1 MGALR
6 QKVKNREL
14 ETGVHQSPGH
24 RSSHCSQSYEAY
36 SFHHTSLFLQSIAES
51 LTSVACTS
59 STAAPSTTR
68 ILCFSLI
75 ERRHLIQD
83 EIKALSIL
91 HNEMDVFENR
101 DVFQRVADDRND
113 VRPFTSL
120 EGASFIVDAQQTRAL
135 KCRYPDGLEATHA
148 SRYQKADL
156 VGYFPN
162 QPVRANRDLEV
173 RVNSLGQ
180 RFPNDRPVRTK
191 SFLQLSAM
199 QVLDGLIIK
208 KDAGGDNQPAT
219 GTLHPRN
226 RLVFNEV
233 AMLYAVNAGAEAIV
247 KSLAANRIDSHLF
260 SEIVSGSYCRLNLV
274 LRHEARHFPVYQDR
288 AGNKKLEKIR
298 ASLDVLSETT
308 PQFLDALHRRAQ
320 ESMSP
325 LESKPPR
332 TRIDAGA
339 DDETLFDSPAV
350 EEIDES
356 FFC

>member
-1 MGALR
+1 MQYGLLSAQSWLCSLR
-6 QKVKNREL
+6 
-14 ETGVHQSPGH
+14 
-24 RSSHCSQSYEAY
+24 C
-36 SFHHTSLFLQSIAES
+36 
-51 LTSVACTS
+51 
-59 STAAPSTTR
+59 
-68 ILCFSLI
+68 SLI

-91 HNEMDVFENR
+91 HNKMDVFENR
-101 DVFQRVADDRND
+101 HVFQRVADDRND

-135 KCRYPDGLEATHA
+135 QCRYPDCLKACHTG
-148 SRYQKADL
+148 RYQKADL
-156 VGYFPN
+156 VGYFPD

-173 RVNSLGQ
+173 RVNGLGQ
-180 RFPNDRPVRTK
+180 SFPNERPLLSK
-191 SFLQLSAM
+191 SFPQVPAM
-199 QVLDGLIIK
+199 QIVDCFIVK

-219 GTLHPRN
+219 GTLHSRN
-226 RLVFNEV
+226 RLVVNEV

-247 KSLAANRIDSHLF
+247 KSLAANRMDSHLF
-260 SEIVSGSYCRLNLV
+260 SEIVSGIYRRLDLV
-274 LRHEARHFPVYQDR
+274 LRHEARHFPVYQDC

-332 TRIDAGA
+332 TRLDAGA
-339 DDETLFDSPAV
+339 EDETLLDGLAV

-356 FFC
+356 FFCQTANAGNTRAQVDMKVSNGPEK